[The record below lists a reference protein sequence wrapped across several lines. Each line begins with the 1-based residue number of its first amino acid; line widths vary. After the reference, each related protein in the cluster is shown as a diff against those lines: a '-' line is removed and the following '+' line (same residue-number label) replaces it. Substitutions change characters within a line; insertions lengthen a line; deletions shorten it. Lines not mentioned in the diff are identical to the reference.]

1 MSHEVTIENFSNMS
15 CCEDILVGTICST
28 LVQGQDHLTT
38 KISSLI
44 QCLSHHDQIKFFY
57 SMLRVL
63 SKQPQ
68 FLELN
73 NGTHPESQEQKKVVS
88 AGAAII
94 FGIIQDSVALRDC
107 LMNWIIGVSGDGFA
121 HNIRMHRS
129 GIAALSR
136 DKGMSDD
143 FEREILC

>member
-1 MSHEVTIENFSNMS
+1 MAFENVSNIS

-28 LVQGQDHLTT
+28 LMHGQDHLIA

-44 QCLSHHDQIKFFY
+44 QLLSQLDQMSFFH

-63 SKQPQ
+63 SKQPR
-68 FLELN
+68 FLAMDESDYS
-73 NGTHPESQEQKKVVS
+73 ESQEQTKAVS
-88 AGAAII
+88 AGAAVISG
-94 FGIIQDSVALRDC
+94 FIQDSTVLRDG

-136 DKGMSDD
+136 DHGMSDD
-143 FEREILC
+143 SQREILC

>member
-1 MSHEVTIENFSNMS
+1 MH
-15 CCEDILVGTICST
+15 
-28 LVQGQDHLTT
+28 GQDHLIT
-38 KISSLI
+38 KITSLI
-44 QCLSHHDQIKFFY
+44 QHLSHHDQISFFQ

-68 FLELN
+68 FLALDKGN
-73 NGTHPESQEQKKVVS
+73 RSESQEQNKAVS

-94 FGIIQDSVALRDC
+94 YRIIQDSVTLKDG

-121 HNIRMHRS
+121 HNILMHRS

-136 DKGMSDD
+136 DHGMSDE
-143 FEREILC
+143 FGSEILC

>member
-1 MSHEVTIENFSNMS
+1 MRHEAICENFSDIF

-28 LVQGQDHLTT
+28 LMHGQDHLIA
-38 KISSLI
+38 KISSLV
-44 QCLSHHDQIKFFY
+44 QHLNHHDQISFFH

-68 FLELN
+68 FLAWDKGN
-73 NGTHPESQEQKKVVS
+73 HSESQEQNKAVS

-94 FGIIQDSVALRDC
+94 CGIIEDSVVLRDG

-136 DKGMSDD
+136 DNGMSDD
-143 FEREILC
+143 FERCIIC